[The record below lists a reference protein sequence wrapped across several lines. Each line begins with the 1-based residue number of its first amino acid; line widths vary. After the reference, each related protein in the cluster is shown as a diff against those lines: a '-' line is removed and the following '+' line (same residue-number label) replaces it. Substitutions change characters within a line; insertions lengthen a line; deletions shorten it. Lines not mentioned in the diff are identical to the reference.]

1 MYDIKLVFVQKI
13 TFVIRKIKKK
23 LPPPK
28 LHSLTPIC
36 IERAYIA
43 PTEDPQL
50 YSGGGLLIKAGEG
63 KEGAERKGRGEGRGL
78 CGHIRAFD
86 PR

>member
-1 MYDIKLVFVQKI
+1 MYDIKLVLCRKI
-13 TFVIRKIKKK
+13 TFVIRKIKK

-36 IERAYIA
+36 IKRAYIA
-43 PTEDPQL
+43 PTEDSQL

-63 KEGAERKGRGEGRGL
+63 KEGTERKGRGEGRGL